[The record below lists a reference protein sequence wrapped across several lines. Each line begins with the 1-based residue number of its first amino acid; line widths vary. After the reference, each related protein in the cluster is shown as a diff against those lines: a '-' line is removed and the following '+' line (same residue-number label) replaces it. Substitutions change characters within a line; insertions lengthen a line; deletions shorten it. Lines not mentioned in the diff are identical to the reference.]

1 MPDMRPRV
9 TENTYYDLRLA
20 SAEFQRELKR
30 RITIS
35 ELITA
40 AWQVTKNHPDEL
52 RQILAS
58 NK

>member
-9 TENTYYDLRLA
+9 SEDTYFDLRLA

-30 RITIS
+30 QITIS

-40 AWQVTKNHPDEL
+40 AWKITKNHPDEL